1 MSKEVSK
8 QIEETVEAVEEMKD
22 AATEVV
28 APEKEPEVTIE
39 VVETKKSFGEKTADF
54 IAKYRKPALRAL
66 TVTALSALAYSI
78 YNAAKESGQEHVF
91 EGDFETFDDEIEA

>member
-8 QIEETVEAVEEMKD
+8 QIEETVEAVEEVKD
-22 AATEVV
+22 TATEVV
-28 APEKEPEVTIE
+28 AEKEPKATIE

-78 YNAAKESGQEHVF
+78 YKAAKESGQEHVL

>member
-8 QIEETVEAVEEMKD
+8 QIEETVEAVEEVKD

-28 APEKEPEVTIE
+28 AEKEPEVTIE

-54 IAKYRKPALRAL
+54 IAKYRKPALRFLTGVAL
-66 TVTALSALAYSI
+66 GTLAVSI
-78 YNAAKESGQEHVF
+78 YNAAKQQDEDDVI
-91 EGDFETFDDEIEA
+91 EGDFETFDDED

>member
-8 QIEETVEAVEEMKD
+8 QIEETVEAVEEVKD

-28 APEKEPEVTIE
+28 AEKESEVKIEGIE
-39 VVETKKSFGEKTADF
+39 VKKSFGEKTADF

-66 TVTALSALAYSI
+66 TVTALGALAISI
-78 YNAAKESGQEHVF
+78 YNAAKQQDEDDVI
-91 EGDFETFDDEIEA
+91 EGDFETFDDED